1 MVSVPKCTKGRGLT
15 MKKWEKPE
23 LKVLGVEDTRDGVS
37 MKGIHA
43 PAGFHWVCSLCGGD
57 PRNDINE
64 IGHYVIGQTY
74 HTPNQNCGEANCDN
88 KAWIQVPGEIP
99 PSGVELS

>member
-1 MVSVPKCTKGRGLT
+1 
-15 MKKWEKPE
+15 MKKWEKTE

-57 PRNDINE
+57 PRNDIN
-64 IGHYVIGQTY
+64 
-74 HTPNQNCGEANCDN
+74 
-88 KAWIQVPGEIP
+88 
-99 PSGVELS
+99 